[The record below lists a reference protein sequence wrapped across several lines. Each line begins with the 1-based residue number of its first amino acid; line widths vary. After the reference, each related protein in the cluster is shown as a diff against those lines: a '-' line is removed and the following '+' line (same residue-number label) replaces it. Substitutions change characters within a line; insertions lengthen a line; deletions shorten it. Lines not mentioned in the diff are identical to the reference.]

1 MNKIYES
8 GNSWYSVKSKL
19 KLLVFHFSTNCHFNF
34 AFSFLLPVSADP
46 LQFALMPR
54 SLLLATLL
62 NPVVFASVYFKNYSE
77 RANFKSS
84 CPITMGNVILRALLS
99 FGGRAPHNMSYVI
112 SQTIWPLPSTVLNF
126 YKYTCNLVKFVWM
139 G

>member
-1 MNKIYES
+1 MNLEIPGTQLKVS
-8 GNSWYSVKSKL
+8 KSSL
-19 KLLVFHFSTNCHFNF
+19 FSISARIATLI
-34 AFSFLLPVSADP
+34 SPFLSCYPVSDDP

-54 SLLLATLL
+54 TLSLATLL